1 MRRTNGAAFAA
12 TTTATAAIALMAL
25 AASGTAAVQAA
36 PSDTGQ
42 PGTTP
47 VTYHGLTLDVP
58 SGWPVV
64 DLEKGP
70 DTCVRLDRHT
80 VYLGHPGTQQ
90 SCPSHLVADKTD
102 ALILEPITGAGG
114 QDVSHAL
121 RLPTGAPMPH
131 RLPVTYDHE
140 TKVAVEGAGVMVTA
154 SYGTSG
160 TTIAAVLGSA
170 RLDAKAKPTPL
181 PGKAGSGLAAPPVAA
196 VTADKGYTGP
206 GFESCTA
213 PSSAAM
219 KTWKASSPYGA
230 VGIYIGGRKRG
241 CSQPQL
247 TADWVRRQT
256 ADGWH
261 LLPLFVDLQ
270 AGDISPATA
279 DAQGRESAD
288 AAVAKAADL
297 GLGPGTVIYSD
308 MEHYDNRSYRARVI
322 DYVSGWTSRLHERG
336 YRSGVYAG
344 EKSGIRD
351 LASVADNADYAS
363 PDVLWSANW
372 NKTADVSDAS
382 MGLPG
387 PGYWPNGR
395 RIHQYDGQVNDT
407 YGGVTLAID
416 RDYVDIAPASDLPTP
431 GGEDGSSRI
440 KGDFDGDGRDDVA
453 VLYDYGTE
461 GGISRSALW
470 TFAGT
475 GGGFG
480 SPKKVWDSNTASDS
494 WRWSAAKLTAGDFN
508 GDGRADLAVLYDMGR
523 TEDGRNRTKLYEF
536 TSNGGGFNS
545 PVKAWDSNDDPVKS
559 WNWSAGKVVGG
570 DFNGD
575 GKTDIGVL
583 YDYGRDDDR
592 SRTGLWSFTSTG
604 AAFTSPKLVWD
615 SNVASGSWSWA
626 ASKPVAGDFNGDGK
640 ADIGVLYDMGR
651 TEDGRNRTKLYE
663 FTSNGG
669 GFNSPVKAWDSND
682 DPVKSWNWDAGKVVG
697 GDFNG
702 DGKSDIGVL
711 YDYGT
716 TDSGNRTG
724 LWTFNSTGNGFAGP
738 AKVWD
743 SGNDAVKSWN
753 WNASK
758 PVAGDFNGD
767 GKTDVGV
774 LYDYGRTDSGNRTG
788 LWTFTSTGNGFGTPL
803 LGWDSA
809 KDAVKSWNWRTSK
822 VS

>member
-1 MRRTNGAAFAA
+1 MRTVRMRRTNGTAFSAAAA
-12 TTTATAAIALMAL
+12 AALMVL
-25 AASGTAAVQAA
+25 AASGTAMARAV
-36 PSDTGQ
+36 PSDAGR

-47 VTYHGLTLDVP
+47 VTYRGLTLDVP

-64 DLEKGP
+64 DLEKSP

-80 VYLGHPGTQQ
+80 VYLGHPGPEQ

-121 RLPTGAPMPH
+121 RVPTGAPVPH
-131 RLPVTYDHE
+131 ELPVTYDHE

-154 SYGTSG
+154 SYGTSS
-160 TTIAAVLGSA
+160 TKVAAVLGSA
-170 RLDAKAKPTPL
+170 RPDATAKPTPL
-181 PGKAGSGLAAPPVAA
+181 PGKAGSGLVAPPVAA

-219 KTWKASSPYGA
+219 KAWKASSPYGA

-241 CSQPQL
+241 CQQPQL
-247 TADWVRRQT
+247 TADWVRQQT

-270 AGDISPATA
+270 AGDLSPATA

-308 MEHYDNRSYRARVI
+308 MENYDNRSYRARVI

-344 EKSGIRD
+344 KESGVPD
-351 LASVADNADYAS
+351 LASAANDADHAS

-372 NKTADVSDAS
+372 NLKADVSDAS

-387 PGYWPNGR
+387 PGYWTDGR
-395 RIHQYDGQVNDT
+395 RIHQYRGEVNDT

-416 RDYVDIAPASDLPTP
+416 RDYVDVAPASALPAL

-453 VLYDYGTE
+453 VLYDYGKE
-461 GGISRSALW
+461 GGVSRSGLW
-470 TFAGT
+470 TLTGS

-480 SPKKVWDSNTASDS
+480 SPKKVWDSGAVS
-494 WRWSAAKLTAGDFN
+494 WSWSAAKLT
-508 GDGRADLAVLYDMGR
+508 V
-523 TEDGRNRTKLYEF
+523 
-536 TSNGGGFNS
+536 
-545 PVKAWDSNDDPVKS
+545 
-559 WNWSAGKVVGG
+559 
-570 DFNGD
+570 
-575 GKTDIGVL
+575 
-583 YDYGRDDDR
+583 
-592 SRTGLWSFTSTG
+592 
-604 AAFTSPKLVWD
+604 
-615 SNVASGSWSWA
+615 
-626 ASKPVAGDFNGDGK
+626 GDFNGDGK
-640 ADIGVLYDMGR
+640 ADVGVLYDMGR
-651 TEDGRNRTKLYE
+651 TEDGRNRTKLFV
-663 FTSNGG
+663 FTSTGS
-669 GFNSPVKAWDSND
+669 GFAAPVKVWDSND
-682 DPVKSWNWDAGKVVG
+682 DPVKSWNWNASKLTV

-702 DGKSDIGVL
+702 DGKTDIGVL
-711 YDYGT
+711 YDSGK
-716 TDSGNRTG
+716 TDSGNRAA
-724 LWTFNSTGNGFAGP
+724 LWTFTSNGSGFNSP
-738 AKVWD
+738 KQVWD
-743 SGNDAVKSWN
+743 SSTDPVKSWN
-753 WNASK
+753 WAASK

-767 GKTDVGV
+767 GRADVGVLYDYGRAGSGNRTGLWTFTSTGGGFASPKQAWDSGSESWRWSAAKVVGGDFNGDGKADIGVLYDLGRNGDRNRTELFTFAGNAAGLNAPTKVWDSQDDSAVKSWNWAASKPVAGDFNGDGRTDVGV

-788 LWTFTSTGNGFGTPL
+788 LWTFTSTGNGFSGPGL
-803 LGWDSA
+803 AWDSRT
-809 KDAVKSWNWRTSK
+809 DSVKSWNWNMSK
-822 VS
+822 VG